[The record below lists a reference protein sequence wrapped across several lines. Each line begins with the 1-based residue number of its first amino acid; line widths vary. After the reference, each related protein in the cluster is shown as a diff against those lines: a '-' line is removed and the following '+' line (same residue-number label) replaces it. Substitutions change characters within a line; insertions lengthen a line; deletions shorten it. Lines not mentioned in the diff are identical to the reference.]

1 MPQPAVGGGPRSV
14 PCRSSIQCIVPP
26 YMLDRLTHSADAK
39 VRDRAIAG
47 LSRSAAVRAVR
58 AFAQEIPGMMA
69 VPSPAASKNRLIYDA
84 KGRDTL
90 PGKLCMTLRCQ
101 QDFDTENFCNMLHHT
116 FFI

>member
-1 MPQPAVGGGPRSV
+1 
-14 PCRSSIQCIVPP
+14 
-26 YMLDRLTHSADAK
+26 MLDRLTHSADAK

-84 KGRDTL
+84 KGKDSL
-90 PGKLCMTLRCQ
+90 PGKLVRSEGQ
-101 QDFDTENFCNMLHHT
+101 KKSADVAVNEA
-116 FFI
+116 